1 MPRVSMPN
9 RIFGSVKSFT
19 AKGRML
25 SKDVL
30 QTLAESRDMDE
41 LVTRIK
47 NTIYLDAISKLQKPY
62 TAEGVENALREDLV
76 NFHAS
81 MANIS
86 GGSDVVNA
94 HFIRY
99 IIWNLKLILKGKALG
114 KLYEEILPHVNL
126 RAEELVG
133 RRDTVVK
140 ALVAKDLDEA
150 VTGLTGSEFGEEALK
165 AANVYREKGDLQI
178 FDTFLDHVFYRALN
192 KALTTSGRE
201 ADVKA
206 VVVPEIDA
214 YNVLSVLR
222 GKFWGLNE
230 QQIRELVIATTSTIS
245 EDTVQKMINAETVTD
260 AIAELGSTIYK
271 DIIPQPTNDIEAIL
285 SLEKSF
291 EKILF
296 KRFLAAF
303 RTMFTYST
311 MIAAIKLKIIEVRNL
326 SAIASAIEQ
335 KVPADVVM
343 SKLLLPE

>member
-1 MPRVSMPN
+1 MPN
-9 RIFGSVKSFT
+9 KIFGSVKSFT

-47 NTIYLDAISKLQKPY
+47 NTIYLDAVSKLQKPY
-62 TAEGVENALREDLV
+62 TAEGVENALREELV

-86 GGSDVVNA
+86 GGSDVINA
-94 HFIRY
+94 YFIRY

-114 KLYEEILPHVNL
+114 KPYEEILPHVNL

-133 RRDTVVK
+133 RRDIVVK

-150 VTGLTGSEFGEEALK
+150 VTSLTGSEFGEDALK
-165 AANVYREKGDLQI
+165 AANAYREKGDLQI
-178 FDTFLDHVFYRALN
+178 FDTFLDHVFYNALN

-201 ADVKA
+201 VDVKA
-206 VVVPEIDA
+206 VVVPEIDS

-230 QQIRELVIATTSTIS
+230 QQIRELVIATTTTVS
-245 EDTVQKMINAETVTD
+245 EDAVQKMINAETVTD
-260 AIAELGSTIYK
+260 AIAELGNTVYK
-271 DIIPQPTNDIEAIL
+271 DIIPQPTNDIEAI
-285 SLEKSF
+285 SQLEKSF
-291 EKILF
+291 ENMLF
-296 KRFLAAF
+296 RRFLGAF
-303 RTMFTYST
+303 RTMFTYSI
-311 MIAAIKLKIIEVRNL
+311 MIAAIKLKMIEVRNL
-326 SAIASAIEQ
+326 AAIASAVEQ
-335 KVPADVVM
+335 KVATDVVM

>member
-1 MPRVSMPN
+1 MPN

-47 NTIYLDAISKLQKPY
+47 NTIYLDTISKLQKPY

-86 GGSDVVNA
+86 GASDVINA
-94 HFIRY
+94 YFIRY

-114 KLYEEILPHVNL
+114 KNYEEILPHVNL

-133 RRDTVVK
+133 RRDIVVK

-150 VTGLTGSEFGEEALK
+150 VTSLTGSEFGEDALK
-165 AANVYREKGDLQI
+165 AANAYREKGDLQI
-178 FDTFLDHVFYRALN
+178 FDTFLDHVFYRTLN

-201 ADVKA
+201 VDVKA
-206 VVVPEIDA
+206 VVVPEIDS
-214 YNVLSVLR
+214 YNILSVLR

-230 QQIRELVIATTSTIS
+230 QQIRELVVATTSTTS
-245 EDTVQKMINAETVTD
+245 EDIVQKMINAETVTD
-260 AIAELGSTIYK
+260 AIAELGNTVYK
-271 DIIPQPTNDIEAIL
+271 DIIPQTTNDIEAI
-285 SLEKSF
+285 SQLERSF
-291 EKILF
+291 EKMLF
-296 KRFLAAF
+296 RRFRSAF

-311 MIAAIKLKIIEVRNL
+311 MIAAIKLKMIEVRNL
-326 SAIASAIEQ
+326 AAIASAVDQ
-335 KVPADVVM
+335 KVATDVVM
-343 SKLLLPE
+343 SKLLLAE

>member
-1 MPRVSMPN
+1 MPN
-9 RIFGSVKSFT
+9 RIFGSVRSFT

-25 SKDVL
+25 SRGVL

-47 NTIYLDAISKLQKPY
+47 NTIYLDAVSKLQKPY

-86 GGSDVVNA
+86 GGSDVINA
-94 HFIRY
+94 YFIRY
-99 IIWNLKLILKGKALG
+99 IVWNLKLILKGKALG
-114 KLYEEILPHVNL
+114 KLYEEILQHVNL

-133 RRDTVVK
+133 RRDIVVK

-150 VTGLTGSEFGEEALK
+150 VTSLTGSEFGEDALK
-165 AANVYREKGDLQI
+165 AANAYREKGDLQI

-201 ADVKA
+201 ADIKA
-206 VVVPEIDA
+206 VVVPEIDS
-214 YNVLSVLR
+214 YNILSVLR
-222 GKFWGLNE
+222 GKYWGLNE

-260 AIAELGSTIYK
+260 AIAELGNTVYK
-271 DIIPQPTNDIEAIL
+271 DIIPQPTSDIEAI
-285 SLEKSF
+285 SHIEKSF
-291 EKILF
+291 EKMLLR
-296 KRFLAAF
+296 RFIGAF

-311 MIAAIKLKIIEVRNL
+311 MVAAVKLKMIEVRNL
-326 SAIASAIEQ
+326 AAIASAVEQ
-335 KVPADVVM
+335 KVATDVVM

>member
-1 MPRVSMPN
+1 MPN

-25 SKDVL
+25 SRDTL

-62 TAEGVENALREDLV
+62 TAQAIENALREDLV

-86 GGSDVVNA
+86 GGSDVINA
-94 HFIRY
+94 YFIRY

-114 KLYEEILPHVNL
+114 KHYEEMLPHVNL

-133 RRDTVVK
+133 RRDIVVK

-150 VTGLTGSEFGEEALK
+150 VTSLTGSEFGEDAEK
-165 AANVYREKGDLQI
+165 AANAYKEKGDLQI

-192 KALTTSGRE
+192 KALATSGGE
-201 ADVKA
+201 VDVKA
-206 VVVPEIDA
+206 VATPEIDS

-222 GKFWGLNE
+222 SKFWGLSD
-230 QQIRELVIATTSTIS
+230 QQSRDLVVATTSTIT
-245 EDTVQKMINAETVTD
+245 ENTIQKMINAGSVTD
-260 AIAELGSTIYK
+260 AIAELNNTVYK
-271 DIIPQPTNDIEAIL
+271 DMIPQVGSEIEMI
-285 SLEKSF
+285 SQIEKSF
-291 EKILF
+291 EKMNF
-296 KRFLAAF
+296 RRYLAAF

-311 MIAAIKLKIIEVRNL
+311 MIAAIKLKMAEVRNL
-326 SAIASAIEQ
+326 AAIATAVEQ
-335 KVPADVVM
+335 KVGTDVVM

>member
-1 MPRVSMPN
+1 MPS

-25 SKDVL
+25 SRDVL

-47 NTIYLDAISKLQKPY
+47 NTIYLDAVSKLQKPY

-86 GGSDVVNA
+86 GGSDVINA
-94 HFIRY
+94 YFIRY

-114 KLYEEILPHVNL
+114 KPYEEILQHVNL

-133 RRDTVVK
+133 RRDIVVK

-150 VTGLTGSEFGEEALK
+150 VTSLTGSEFGEDALK
-165 AANVYREKGDLQI
+165 AANAYREKGDLQI

-192 KALTTSGRE
+192 KALATSGGE
-201 ADVKA
+201 VGVKA
-206 VVVPEIDA
+206 VVVPEIDG

-230 QQIRELVIATTSTIS
+230 QQIRDLVIATTSTIS
-245 EDTVQKMINAETVTD
+245 EDAVQKMINAETVAD
-260 AIAELGSTIYK
+260 AVAELGNTAYK
-271 DIIPQPTNDIEAIL
+271 GIIPQPTNDIETIVHI
-285 SLEKSF
+285 EKSF
-291 EKILF
+291 ERMLF
-296 KRFLAAF
+296 KRYLSAF

-311 MIAAIKLKIIEVRNL
+311 MIAAIKLKTIEVRNIA
-326 SAIASAIEQ
+326 AIASAVEQ
-335 KVPADVVM
+335 KVAADVVIA
-343 SKLLLPE
+343 KLLLPE

>member
-1 MPRVSMPN
+1 MPN

-47 NTIYLDAISKLQKPY
+47 NTIYLDAVSKLQKPY
-62 TAEGVENALREDLV
+62 TAEGIENALREDLV

-133 RRDTVVK
+133 RRDIVVK

-150 VTGLTGSEFGEEALK
+150 VNSLTGSEFGEDATK
-165 AANVYREKGDLQI
+165 ATAAYREKGDLQI

-222 GKFWGLNE
+222 GKFWGLKE
-230 QQIRELVIATTSTIS
+230 RQIRDLIVATTSTVP
-245 EDTVQKMINAETVTD
+245 EDVIQKMLNAESITD
-260 AIAELGSTIYK
+260 AIAELGGTVYK
-271 DIIPQPTNDIEAIL
+271 EMIPQPTNDIETI
-285 SLEKSF
+285 SHLEKAF
-291 EKILF
+291 ERMLF
-296 KRFLAAF
+296 RRFLGAF

-311 MIAAIKLKIIEVRNL
+311 MVAAIKLRMVEVRNL
-326 SAIASAIEQ
+326 AAIASAVEQ

-343 SKLLLPE
+343 SKLMLPE

>member
-1 MPRVSMPN
+1 MPN

-25 SKDVL
+25 SRGTL

-62 TAEGVENALREDLV
+62 TAQAIESALREDLV

-86 GGSDVVNA
+86 GGSGVINA

-114 KLYEEILPHVNL
+114 KHYDEMLPHVNL

-133 RRDTVVK
+133 RRDIVVK

-150 VTGLTGSEFGEEALK
+150 VTSLTGSEFGEDAVK
-165 AANVYREKGDLQI
+165 AANVYKEKGDLQI

-192 KALTTSGRE
+192 KALATSGGE
-201 ADVKA
+201 VDVKA
-206 VVVPEIDA
+206 VATPEIDS

-222 GKFWGLNE
+222 SKFWGLSD
-230 QQIRELVIATTSTIS
+230 QQSRDLVVAATSTIT
-245 EDTVQKMINAETVTD
+245 ENTIQKMINAGSVTD
-260 AIAELGSTIYK
+260 AIAELNNTVYK
-271 DIIPQPTNDIEAIL
+271 DMIPQAGSEIEMI
-285 SLEKSF
+285 SQIEKSF
-291 EKILF
+291 EKMIF
-296 KRFLAAF
+296 RRYLAAF

-311 MIAAIKLKIIEVRNL
+311 MIAAIKLKMAEVRNL
-326 SAIASAIEQ
+326 AAIATAVEQ
-335 KVPADVVM
+335 KVGTDVVM

>member
-1 MPRVSMPN
+1 MPN

-25 SKDVL
+25 SRDAL

-62 TAEGVENALREDLV
+62 TAQGIENALREELV

-94 HFIRY
+94 YFIRY
-99 IIWNLKLILKGKALG
+99 ITWNLKIILKGKALA
-114 KLYEEILPHVNL
+114 KSYEEILPHVNL

-133 RRDTVVK
+133 RRDIVVK

-150 VTGLTGSEFGEEALK
+150 VTGLAGSEFGDDATK
-165 AANVYREKGDLQI
+165 AANVYREKGDIQI
-178 FDTFLDHVFYRALN
+178 FDTFLDHIFYNALN

-201 ADVKA
+201 ADVKS
-206 VVVPEIDA
+206 VVVPELDS
-214 YNVLSVLR
+214 YNILSILR
-222 GKFWGLNE
+222 AKFWGLSE
-230 QQIRELVIATTSTIS
+230 QQSRELVVATTSTMP
-245 EDTVQKMINAETVTD
+245 EEVVQKMINAESVIDAVAELSTTVYKDLLPQATSDID
-260 AIAELGSTIYK
+260 AIAK
-271 DIIPQPTNDIEAIL
+271 
-285 SLEKSF
+285 LEKAF
-291 EKILF
+291 ENMIL
-296 KRFLAAF
+296 RRYLAAF

-311 MIAAIKLKIIEVRNL
+311 MIAAIKMKMTEVRNL
-326 SAIASAIEQ
+326 AAIATAVEQ
-335 KVPADVVM
+335 KVPTDVVM
-343 SKLLLPE
+343 SKLLLPQP